1 MISIKSHAEIQKMR
15 DSAKIAALAMERMLK
30 AARPGIST
38 KALDAIAYDT
48 IIQAGAKPNFKG
60 YHGFPYTICASVN
73 EEVVHGFP
81 GTRKLREGDILSI
94 DMGAVYHGY
103 HSDMART
110 IGIGEISEEAQ
121 RLIDVTKQSFFQG
134 MKNAVA
140 GNHIADISAAIQDYV
155 ESCGMEVIRDLIGH
169 GIGQNLHEAPDV
181 PNFVGH
187 KRGCILKPGMT
198 LAVEP
203 MVSLTEQ
210 HVRVLDD
217 GWTAVTKDGCLAAHY
232 ENTIAITENGE
243 PEILTLFDS

>member
-60 YHGFPYTICASVN
+60 YHGFPHTICASVN

-110 IGIGEISEEAQ
+110 IGSGEISEEAQ
-121 RLIDVTKQSFFQG
+121 RLIDVTKESFFQG
-134 MKNAVA
+134 MRNAVA

-187 KRGCILKPGMT
+187 KRGCILKLGMT

>member
-121 RLIDVTKQSFFQG
+121 RLIDVTKESFFQG
-134 MKNAVA
+134 MRNAVA

>member
-121 RLIDVTKQSFFQG
+121 RLIDVTKESFFQG
-134 MKNAVA
+134 MRNAVA

-217 GWTAVTKDGCLAAHY
+217 GWNAVTKDGCLAAHY

>member
-121 RLIDVTKQSFFQG
+121 RLIDVTKESFFQG